1 MATQRICFAQVS
13 DVHLMPETGCR
24 CWWMSDSPRHQL
36 EAAVA
41 HLNQVPD
48 LHFVVFTGDLVD
60 QADPESF
67 ELFQEIL
74 AQLRVPYYLS
84 LGNHDVDTLRRKGRF
99 DREQFIRWCQSQFPL
114 FPAPTGYVD
123 YSLSPLPGIRLIA
136 LDASLGPF
144 PLPQGVLRPSQ
155 LRWLGEHLQ
164 AVSEEWLILLIH
176 QPPFIA
182 PTQVDAVVFRNYRLH
197 REPAAA
203 LHALLASHGRVV
215 AVLSGHLHVPK
226 VQVRDGIPY
235 LTAPPLVGPVS
246 ALRLFEVDLNPRR
259 GILRYH
265 WVYPLDPGPRPLW
278 HGLVMGTRRDRWGQI
293 PLRAGGARS
302 TLPAAAAQ

>member
-1 MATQRICFAQVS
+1 
-13 DVHLMPETGCR
+13 
-24 CWWMSDSPRHQL
+24 MSDSPRRQL

-67 ELFQEIL
+67 QSFQEIVT
-74 AQLRVPYYLS
+74 QLRVPYYLS
-84 LGNHDVDTLRRKGRF
+84 LGNHDIDTLRRKGRF
-99 DREQFIRWCQSQFPL
+99 NRDQFIRWCQSQFPL
-114 FPAPTGYVD
+114 SLAPTGYVD

-136 LDASLGPF
+136 LDASLGRF

-155 LRWLGEHLQ
+155 LHWLGEHLQ
-164 AVSEEWLILLIH
+164 TVPEEWLILLIH

-182 PTQVDAVVFRNYRLH
+182 PTQMDAVLFRKYRLLS
-197 REPAAA
+197 EPASA
-203 LHALLASHGRVV
+203 LHALLARHGRVV

-226 VQVRDGIPY
+226 VYVRDGIPY

-246 ALRLFEVDLNPRR
+246 ALRVFELEVNPRR
-259 GILRYH
+259 GVLRYH
-265 WVYPLDPGPRPLW
+265 WVKLPALDPSPLW
-278 HGLVMGTRRDRWGQI
+278 HGLVMGIRRDRWGQI
-293 PLRAGGARS
+293 PLRAKGSRS
-302 TLPAAAAQ
+302 LPLPAAAW